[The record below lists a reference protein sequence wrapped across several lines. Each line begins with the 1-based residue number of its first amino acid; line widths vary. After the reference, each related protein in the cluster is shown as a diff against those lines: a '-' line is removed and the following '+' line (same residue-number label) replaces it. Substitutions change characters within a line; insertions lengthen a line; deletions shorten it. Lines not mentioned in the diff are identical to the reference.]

1 MKPDSSIAINVSN
14 LTKCYGDLTA
24 VDHISFEVITGEIF
38 GFLGPNGAGKTT
50 TVRILTGVLKADE
63 GQAQVMGYEAG
74 TLKAKQETGVVPE
87 MANAY
92 LDLSAWKNMK
102 LMGEIYGVPKGV
114 IRKRSEKLLK
124 NVHLYSRRDELVRF
138 FSKGMQQ
145 RLILVMCLISDP
157 KILFLDEPTSG
168 LDVQSS
174 RMIRDYLLD
183 LKDAGK
189 TIFLTTHQMEEANRL
204 CGRIAIINRGVIA
217 KIDSPDR
224 IRTAIKGK
232 HFVEIRFDAPVNDH
246 FFNAVSGVKSVK
258 KAGDKYRLYTGN
270 PGETVVSLAEQAS
283 AENMEIEYLNVI
295 SPSLEDAFVAL
306 TERNNA

>member
-1 MKPDSSIAINVSN
+1 MKPDSKAAVSVSN
-14 LTKCYGDLTA
+14 LTKCYGNLTA

-50 TVRILTGVLKADE
+50 TARILTGVIKADE
-63 GQAQVMGYEAG
+63 GEAQVLGYQAG

-102 LMGEIYGVPKGV
+102 LMGDIYGIPKNTAK
-114 IRKRSEKLLK
+114 KRSEELMKKVNLL
-124 NVHLYSRRDELVRF
+124 SRKDEPVRS
-138 FSKGMQQ
+138 FSRGMQQ
-145 RLILVMCLISDP
+145 RLILIMCLISDP
-157 KILFLDEPTSG
+157 KIIFLDEPTSG

-174 RMIRDYLLD
+174 RMIRNYLLD
-183 LKDAGK
+183 LKNAGK
-189 TIFLTTHQMEEANRL
+189 TIFLTTHQMDEANRL
-204 CGRIAIINRGVIA
+204 CDRIAIINRGVIA

-232 HFVEIRFDAPVNDH
+232 HFIETRFDGSVKDH
-246 FFNAVSGVKSVK
+246 FFNAVLGVKSVK
-258 KAGDKYRLYTGN
+258 KEGDKYRLYTER
-270 PGETVVSLAEQAS
+270 PGETIVSLAEKAS
-283 AENMEIEYLNVI
+283 AENIAIEYLNVI

-306 TERNNA
+306 TGENNE

>member
-1 MKPDSSIAINVSN
+1 MKPDSKAAVRVSN

-24 VDHISFEVITGEIF
+24 VDHISFEVKRGEIF

-50 TVRILTGVLKADE
+50 TARILTGVLKADE
-63 GQAQVMGYEAG
+63 GQAQVMGYQAG

-102 LMGEIYGVPKGV
+102 LMGEIYGVPKDV
-114 IRKRSEKLLK
+114 IRKSSEELLK
-124 NVHLYSRRDELVRF
+124 NVHLYSRKDESVRS

-157 KILFLDEPTSG
+157 KIIFLDEPTSG

-183 LKDAGK
+183 LKNAGK

-204 CGRIAIINRGVIA
+204 CDRIAIINRGVIA

-224 IRTAIKGK
+224 IRTAIKGM
-232 HFVEIRFDAPVNDH
+232 HFVEIRFDGPVNDY
-246 FFNAVSGVKSVK
+246 FFNAVSGIKSVK

-270 PGETVVSLAEQAS
+270 PGETVVSLADQAS